1 MKALSYLILLILS
14 YVPALCLA
22 AGIPDEDFNNELCP
36 WYYIFQNYHNSPS
49 DFTLELVATCG
60 TTTDLKAEFITS
72 SLNLDKCFTNID
84 GNLTLAT
91 YDKSPLG
98 PFSKTCR
105 NCGLRNVGS
114 FDDSK
119 PTMYCSCTD
128 VDDKRARDQ
137 AYELGKGIWVNHNG
151 TIGCIDHF
159 ADTIP
164 YTDSKVPKMI
174 PQNLLALMASPNKP
188 ATVNS
193 TVFTTVF
200 STIAQNNTLT
210 NTAMVTNNV
219 TLVNTE
225 TATATLISTVNATC
239 PSVPASTVTKTKKR
253 KVKTVTET
261 VTTSLV
267 NTVVVTVT
275 TTRPPTGTIVAN
287 IQSTAF
293 ASFSTIY

>member
-1 MKALSYLILLILS
+1 MRALSYLILLILS

-36 WYYIFQNYHNSPS
+36 WYYMFQNYHNSPS

-60 TTTDLKAEFITS
+60 TTTDLKTEFITS
-72 SLNLDKCFTNID
+72 SLNLDN
-84 GNLTLAT
+84 
-91 YDKSPLG
+91 
-98 PFSKTCR
+98 KTCR

-128 VDDKRARDQ
+128 IDDKRARDQ

-164 YTDSKVPKMI
+164 YTDSKVPKII
-174 PQNLLALMASPNKP
+174 PQNLLALMASPDRP
-188 ATVNS
+188 VTVNS
-193 TVFTTVF
+193 TVLTTVF
-200 STIAQNNTLT
+200 STIVQNNTLT

-225 TATATLISTVNATC
+225 TATATLVSTVSATC
-239 PSVPASTVTKTKKR
+239 PSVAASTVTKTKKR
-253 KVKTVTET
+253 KVKTVTAT

-267 NTVVVTVT
+267 DTVVVTVT